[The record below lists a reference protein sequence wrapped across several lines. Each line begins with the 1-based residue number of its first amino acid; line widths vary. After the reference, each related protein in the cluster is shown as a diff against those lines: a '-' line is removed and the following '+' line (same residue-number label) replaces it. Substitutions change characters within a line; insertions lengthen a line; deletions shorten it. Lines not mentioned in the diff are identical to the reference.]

1 VAPLPKDNE
10 KVLTD
15 IVKKVKSN
23 SIEEEMNRSTDI
35 VKWQE
40 LIQKKA
46 ELQRLH
52 ISL

>member
-1 VAPLPKDNE
+1 LPKDNE

-15 IVKKVKSN
+15 IVKKVKEN

-40 LIQKKA
+40 LIQ
-46 ELQRLH
+46 RN
-52 ISL
+52 II